1 MTFNYTLLGY
11 FLKYLTYSICDRKH
25 FDDEDLNYL
34 YREKARISMPNR
46 LQENL
51 GCARA
56 TSFNEGLCPGDSG
69 NTVGERDV
77 ISNISMALQ

>member
-1 MTFNYTLLGY
+1 MGNVSLPRY
-11 FLKYLTYSICDRKH
+11 FVNDHTYRFCDRKH

-46 LQENL
+46 FQENL

-56 TSFNEGLCPGDSG
+56 SFSNDGLCPGDSG
-69 NTVGERDV
+69 NTIGKRDV
-77 ISNISMALQ
+77 ISNISTAVQ